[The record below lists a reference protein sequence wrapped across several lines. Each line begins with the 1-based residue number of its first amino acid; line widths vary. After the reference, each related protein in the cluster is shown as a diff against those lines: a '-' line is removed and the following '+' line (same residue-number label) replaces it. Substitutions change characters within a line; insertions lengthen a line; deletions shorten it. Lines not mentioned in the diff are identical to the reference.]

1 MRTLLACLVTIPL
14 SADTPPEGFRA
25 LFNGKDLSGWHGLNP
40 HQGLKLTG
48 EKKAADLA
56 KQRADFPLHWGVE
69 NGELVNAGT
78 GPYATTDE
86 EFGDIELR
94 IEYKTVA
101 KADSGIYLRGNPQ
114 VQIWDL
120 NQVFDHKKPDRK
132 PHLGSG
138 GLFNN
143 TPGTPGR
150 DPLVIADKPF
160 GEWNTFRI
168 VQKGDDTT
176 IWLNGKLVVD
186 HAKMENYWDRAQ
198 PLPPKGPLML
208 QTHGGEIRWRNLFVK
223 TL

>member
-1 MRTLLACLVTIPL
+1 MRTLLACLLTLPL
-14 SADTPPEGFRA
+14 FAEALPEGFRA
-25 LFNGKDLSGWHGLNP
+25 LFNGKDLSGWHGFNP

-56 KQRADFPLHWGVE
+56 KQRADFPLHWRVE
-69 NGELVNAGT
+69 NGELVNGGT
-78 GPYATTDE
+78 GPYATTSE
-86 EFGDIELR
+86 AFGDIELR

-120 NQVFDHKKPDRK
+120 HQVFDPKKPDRK

-150 DPLVIADKPF
+150 DPLLIADKPF

-168 VQKGDDTT
+168 VQQGDITT

-198 PLPPKGPLML
+198 PLPSKGPLML
-208 QTHGGEIRWRNLFVK
+208 QTHGGEIRWRNLIVK

>member
-1 MRTLLACLVTIPL
+1 MRTLLACLLTL
-14 SADTPPEGFRA
+14 TLFADSPPEGFRA

-48 EKKAADLA
+48 EKKAADLT
-56 KQRADFPLHWGVE
+56 KQRADFPLHWRVE

-120 NQVFDHKKPDRK
+120 NQVFDQKKPDRK

-160 GEWNTFRI
+160 GEWNTLRI
-168 VQKGDDTT
+168 VQQGDITT
-176 IWLNGKLVVD
+176 VWLNGKLVVD

-198 PLPPKGPLML
+198 SLPSKGPLML